1 MADTTLPKWH
11 MDINIFSKINS
22 IIIVEGNILDKFMY
36 KNVMYSLCDYL
47 YLIFKENGYEGI
59 AYYDIILKGFYCL
72 KEKES
77 PVSLVKF
84 GQACVVF
91 NTSGTD
97 TRGQA
102 IKDADNNYCITAT
115 FKGLNAQAPLYTLRA
130 MKQNSIP
137 TVVVYDLASHLINS
151 SGNITQDENEAF
163 TTLLKAG
170 LEAKSTFNSQTKAS
184 LKNLVVLLV
193 NKVNDLP
200 VWFYLNNPTA
210 KIIRVETPNMA
221 ERKRMID
228 DDNFRGFFKNEIF
241 EADIENY
248 RGNTKEL
255 EKIKEKFIG
264 ATEGLSFIELNGL
277 RNLCRLNNLH
287 ISQLPS
293 VVDFYRFGITT
304 NPWET
309 AELKERVKHYDF
321 NERVKGQPVAMNKTL
336 EVVKR
341 AISGMSGIQHSSSS
355 SKPRG
360 VLFFA
365 GPTGTGKTETAK
377 ALAELIFRDE
387 KNCIRFDMSE
397 YSQPHSD
404 QRLLGAPPGY
414 VGYEAGG
421 QLTNAVTKHPFS
433 ILLFD
438 EIEKAHPSILDKFLQ
453 ILEDGRMTDGQ
464 GKTVYFSECIIIFT
478 SNLGI
483 TEEDPNNPGKRIN
496 IVNPNMD
503 YESLSANVKQGVRNY
518 FYYKLG
524 RPEILNRIGD
534 NVVVFDF
541 IRKDSAEQILQSQI
555 KKICRNIKVEKNI
568 SLTMTEKAVN
578 VLKNAI
584 ITNLENGG
592 RGIGNIV
599 ESYLVNPLSSYIF
612 DHDLGYGDA
621 IEIVDIT
628 SVDGRMT
635 LNVSDNANSERTSIQ
650 VTDANIAD
658 AKNLSE
664 TEFFSENYKSPL
676 TDEETYH
683 RNIMKASDVSH
694 EQRKSLE
701 QENEKETTARDNEGK
716 FESFDAFFTKP
727 EPQNIKKGDEVPK
740 NIDDFLKN

>member
-1 MADTTLPKWH
+1 MTDITKPKWH
-11 MDINIFSKINS
+11 RDVEIFSKINS
-22 IIIVEGNILDKFMY
+22 VLIIEGNIFDKFFY

-59 AYYDIILKGFYCL
+59 AYYDLVLKGFYCR
-72 KEKES
+72 KEKAQPE
-77 PVSLVKF
+77 SLVKF
-84 GQACVVF
+84 GQACGIF
-91 NTSGTD
+91 NSECND
-97 TRGQA
+97 VKGQA
-102 IKDADNNYCITAT
+102 IKDANNDYCITGS
-115 FKGLNAQAPLYTLRA
+115 FKGVNALAPLYTLRA

-151 SGNITQDENEAF
+151 SGNITQEENESF

-170 LEAKSTFNSQTKAS
+170 LDAQSASNSTTKTN

-200 VWFYLNNPTA
+200 AWFYLNNPTA

-221 ERKRMID
+221 ERKRMVD
-228 DDNFRGFFKNEIF
+228 DYFRGFFDF
-241 EADIENY
+241 DIYDNDMENY
-248 RGNTKEL
+248 KDKPNEL
-255 EKIKEKFIG
+255 DKIKEKFVG
-264 ATEGLSFIELNGL
+264 ATDGLSFVELNGL
-277 RNLCRLNNLH
+277 RNLSRLNKFH

-309 AELKERVKHYDF
+309 SDLKERVKRYDF
-321 NERVKGQPVAMNKTL
+321 TERVKGQPVAMNKTM
-336 EVVKR
+336 EVIKR
-341 AISGMSGIQHSSSS
+341 AISGMSGIQHSSSN

-464 GKTVYFSECIIIFT
+464 GKTVYFSESIIIFT

-483 TEEDPNNPGKRIN
+483 TEEDPNNPGRR
-496 IVNPNMD
+496 VNVVEPNMD
-503 YESLSANVKQGVRNY
+503 YESMAVKVKQGVRNY

-541 IRKDSAEQILQSQI
+541 IRPESAELILQSQI
-555 KKICRNIKVEKNI
+555 QKIRRNIKVEKNI
-568 SLTMTEKAVN
+568 NLTLTDKAVD
-578 VLKNAI
+578 VLKKEI
-584 ITNLENGG
+584 KTNLENGG

-599 ESYLVNPLSSYIF
+599 ESYLVNPLSSYVF
-612 DHDLGYGDA
+612 DHDLSYGDT
-621 IEIVDIT
+621 IVITDIT
-628 SVDGRMT
+628 ITDGRITLLVSEDTNTEKNCNLFRENNLTDSNNSSMCNVEIKSYKNDNLGDGDIKDGAYLSSVNSVDHSSQNSLET
-635 LNVSDNANSERTSIQ
+635 DTPTIDNNRESSIF
-650 VTDANIAD
+650 DELFPKPESKKII
-658 AKNLSE
+658 K
-664 TEFFSENYKSPL
+664 
-676 TDEETYH
+676 EET
-683 RNIMKASDVSH
+683 A
-694 EQRKSLE
+694 E
-701 QENEKETTARDNEGK
+701 
-716 FESFDAFFTKP
+716 
-727 EPQNIKKGDEVPK
+727 
-740 NIDDFLKN
+740 NIDDYLKE

>member
-1 MADTTLPKWH
+1 MTDITKPKWH
-11 MDINIFSKINS
+11 RDIEIFSKINS
-22 IIIVEGNILDKFMY
+22 VLIIEGNIFDKFFY

-59 AYYDIILKGFYCL
+59 AYYDLVLKGFYCR
-72 KEKES
+72 KEKEQ
-77 PVSLVKF
+77 PESLVKF
-84 GQACVVF
+84 GQACGIF
-91 NTSGTD
+91 NSECND
-97 TRGQA
+97 VKGQA
-102 IKDADNNYCITAT
+102 IKDANNDFCITGS
-115 FKGLNAQAPLYTLRA
+115 FKGVNALAPLYTLRA

-151 SGNITQDENEAF
+151 SGNITQEENESF

-170 LEAKSTFNSQTKAS
+170 LDAQSSSNSTTKTI

-200 VWFYLNNPTA
+200 TWFYLNNPTA

-221 ERKRMID
+221 ERKRMVD
-228 DDNFRGFFKNEIF
+228 DYFRGFFDFNIY
-241 EADIENY
+241 DNDMENY
-248 RGNTKEL
+248 KDKPNEL
-255 EKIKEKFIG
+255 DKIKEKFVG
-264 ATEGLSFIELNGL
+264 ATDGLSFIELNGL
-277 RNLCRLNNLH
+277 RNLSRLNKFH

-309 AELKERVKHYDF
+309 SDLKERVKRYDF
-321 NERVKGQPVAMNKTL
+321 TERVKGQPVAMNKTM
-336 EVVKR
+336 EVIKR
-341 AISGMSGIQHSSSS
+341 AISGMSGIQHSSSN

-464 GKTVYFSECIIIFT
+464 GKTVYFSESIIIFT

-483 TEEDPNNPGKRIN
+483 TEEDPNNPGRR
-496 IVNPNMD
+496 VNVVEPNMD
-503 YESLSANVKQGVRNY
+503 YESMAVKVKQGVRNY

-541 IRKDSAEQILQSQI
+541 IRPESAELILQSQI
-555 KKICRNIKVEKNI
+555 QKIRRNIKVEKNI
-568 SLTMTEKAVN
+568 NLTLTDKAVD
-578 VLKNAI
+578 VLKKEI
-584 ITNLENGG
+584 KTNLENGG

-599 ESYLVNPLSSYIF
+599 ESYLVNPLSSYVF
-612 DHDLGYGDA
+612 DHDLSYGDT
-621 IEIVDIT
+621 IVITDIT
-628 SVDGRMT
+628 ITDGRITLLVSEDPNTEKNCNLFTENNLTDSNNSSMCNVEIKSYKNDTLGDGDIKDGGDLSLVNSVDHSSQNSLET
-635 LNVSDNANSERTSIQ
+635 DTPTIDNNRESIIF
-650 VTDANIAD
+650 DELFPKPESKKII
-658 AKNLSE
+658 K
-664 TEFFSENYKSPL
+664 
-676 TDEETYH
+676 EET
-683 RNIMKASDVSH
+683 A
-694 EQRKSLE
+694 E
-701 QENEKETTARDNEGK
+701 
-716 FESFDAFFTKP
+716 
-727 EPQNIKKGDEVPK
+727 
-740 NIDDFLKN
+740 NIDDYLKE

>member
-84 GQACVVF
+84 GQACGVF

-248 RGNTKEL
+248 KGNTKEL

>member
-84 GQACVVF
+84 GQACGVF

-277 RNLCRLNNLH
+277 RNLCRLNN
-287 ISQLPS
+287 
-293 VVDFYRFGITT
+293 
-304 NPWET
+304 
-309 AELKERVKHYDF
+309 
-321 NERVKGQPVAMNKTL
+321 
-336 EVVKR
+336 
-341 AISGMSGIQHSSSS
+341 
-355 SKPRG
+355 
-360 VLFFA
+360 
-365 GPTGTGKTETAK
+365 
-377 ALAELIFRDE
+377 
-387 KNCIRFDMSE
+387 
-397 YSQPHSD
+397 
-404 QRLLGAPPGY
+404 
-414 VGYEAGG
+414 
-421 QLTNAVTKHPFS
+421 
-433 ILLFD
+433 
-438 EIEKAHPSILDKFLQ
+438 
-453 ILEDGRMTDGQ
+453 
-464 GKTVYFSECIIIFT
+464 
-478 SNLGI
+478 
-483 TEEDPNNPGKRIN
+483 
-496 IVNPNMD
+496 
-503 YESLSANVKQGVRNY
+503 
-518 FYYKLG
+518 
-524 RPEILNRIGD
+524 
-534 NVVVFDF
+534 
-541 IRKDSAEQILQSQI
+541 
-555 KKICRNIKVEKNI
+555 
-568 SLTMTEKAVN
+568 
-578 VLKNAI
+578 
-584 ITNLENGG
+584 
-592 RGIGNIV
+592 
-599 ESYLVNPLSSYIF
+599 
-612 DHDLGYGDA
+612 
-621 IEIVDIT
+621 
-628 SVDGRMT
+628 
-635 LNVSDNANSERTSIQ
+635 
-650 VTDANIAD
+650 
-658 AKNLSE
+658 
-664 TEFFSENYKSPL
+664 
-676 TDEETYH
+676 
-683 RNIMKASDVSH
+683 
-694 EQRKSLE
+694 
-701 QENEKETTARDNEGK
+701 
-716 FESFDAFFTKP
+716 
-727 EPQNIKKGDEVPK
+727 
-740 NIDDFLKN
+740 

>member
-1 MADTTLPKWH
+1 
-11 MDINIFSKINS
+11 
-22 IIIVEGNILDKFMY
+22 
-36 KNVMYSLCDYL
+36 
-47 YLIFKENGYEGI
+47 
-59 AYYDIILKGFYCL
+59 
-72 KEKES
+72 
-77 PVSLVKF
+77 
-84 GQACVVF
+84 
-91 NTSGTD
+91 
-97 TRGQA
+97 
-102 IKDADNNYCITAT
+102 
-115 FKGLNAQAPLYTLRA
+115 

-151 SGNITQDENEAF
+151 SGNITQEENESF

-170 LEAKSTFNSQTKAS
+170 LDAQSASNSTTKTN

-200 VWFYLNNPTA
+200 AWFYLNNPTA

-221 ERKRMID
+221 ERKRMVD
-228 DDNFRGFFKNEIF
+228 DYFRGFFDF
-241 EADIENY
+241 DIYDNDMENY
-248 RGNTKEL
+248 KDKPNEL
-255 EKIKEKFIG
+255 DKIKEKFVG
-264 ATEGLSFIELNGL
+264 ATDGLSFVELNGL
-277 RNLCRLNNLH
+277 RNLSRLNKFH

-309 AELKERVKHYDF
+309 SDLKERVKRYDF
-321 NERVKGQPVAMNKTL
+321 TERVKGQPVAMNKTM
-336 EVVKR
+336 EVIKR
-341 AISGMSGIQHSSSS
+341 AISGMSGIQHSSSN

-464 GKTVYFSECIIIFT
+464 GKTVYFSESIIIFT

-483 TEEDPNNPGKRIN
+483 TEEDPNNPGRR
-496 IVNPNMD
+496 VNVVEPYMD
-503 YESLSANVKQGVRNY
+503 YESMAVKVKQGVRNY

-541 IRKDSAEQILQSQI
+541 IRPESAELILQSQI
-555 KKICRNIKVEKNI
+555 QKICRNIKVEKNI
-568 SLTMTEKAVN
+568 NLTLTDKAVD
-578 VLKNAI
+578 VLKKEI
-584 ITNLENGG
+584 KTNLENGG

-599 ESYLVNPLSSYIF
+599 ESYLVNPLSSYVF
-612 DHDLGYGDA
+612 DHDLSYGDT
-621 IEIVDIT
+621 IVITDIT
-628 SVDGRMT
+628 ITDGRITLLVSEDTKTEKNCNLFRENNLTDSNNSSMCNVEIKSYKNDTLADGDIKDGAYLSSVNSVDHSSQNSLET
-635 LNVSDNANSERTSIQ
+635 DTPTIDNNRESSIF
-650 VTDANIAD
+650 DELFPKPESKKII
-658 AKNLSE
+658 K
-664 TEFFSENYKSPL
+664 
-676 TDEETYH
+676 EET
-683 RNIMKASDVSH
+683 A
-694 EQRKSLE
+694 E
-701 QENEKETTARDNEGK
+701 
-716 FESFDAFFTKP
+716 
-727 EPQNIKKGDEVPK
+727 
-740 NIDDFLKN
+740 NIDDYLKE

>member
-1 MADTTLPKWH
+1 MADATLPKWH
-11 MDINIFSKINS
+11 RDIDIFSKINS
-22 IIIVEGNILDKFMY
+22 IIIIEGNILDKFMY

-59 AYYDIILKGFYCL
+59 AFYDIILKGFYCR
-72 KEKES
+72 KEKDT

-84 GQACVVF
+84 GQACGVF
-91 NTSGTD
+91 STSGTD
-97 TRGQA
+97 VRGQA
-102 IKDADNNYCITAT
+102 IKDADNNYCITGT
-115 FKGLNAQAPLYTLRA
+115 FKGVNAQAPLYTLRA

-170 LEAKSTFNSQTKAS
+170 LEAQSSSNSKTKVS

-200 VWFYLNNPTA
+200 AWFYLNNPTA

-221 ERKRMID
+221 ERKRMVEEDI
-228 DDNFRGFFKNEIF
+228 FRGFFKNEIF
-241 EADIENY
+241 EVDIENY
-248 RGNTKEL
+248 KGKAKEL
-255 EKIKEKFIG
+255 EKIKERFIG

-277 RNLCRLNNLH
+277 RNLSRLNNFH

-309 AELKERVKHYDF
+309 EDLKERVKQYDF
-321 NERVKGQPVAMNKTL
+321 KERVKGQPVAMNKTM

-341 AISGMSGIQHSSSS
+341 AITGMSGIQHSSSS

-483 TEEDPNNPGKRIN
+483 TEEDPNNPGKRRN
-496 IVNPNMD
+496 IVNPDMD

-541 IRKDSAEQILQSQI
+541 IRKDSAEQILQAQI
-555 KKICRNIKVEKNI
+555 QKICRNIKVEKNI
-568 SLTMTEKAVN
+568 SLTLTEKAVD
-578 VLKNAI
+578 VLKKAI
-584 ITNLENGG
+584 MTNLENGG

-621 IEIVDIT
+621 IEIADIT
-628 SVDGRMT
+628 CVDGRMT
-635 LNVSDNANSERTSIQ
+635 LRVSEDANSERNYFH
-650 VTDANIAD
+650 VADANITD
-658 AKNLSE
+658 AKNIADD
-664 TEFFSENYKSPL
+664 K
-676 TDEETYH
+676 TDN
-683 RNIMKASDVSH
+683 RNIKEVLSAGSEMSMSQKQV
-694 EQRKSLE
+694 
-701 QENEKETTARDNEGK
+701 NEKEPPAMDNEDN
-716 FESFDAFFTKP
+716 FESFDAFFAKT
-727 EPQNIKKGDEVPK
+727 EPKKISTDDEGPK
-740 NIDDFLKN
+740 NIDDFLKK

>member
-84 GQACVVF
+84 GQACGVF

-221 ERKRMID
+221 ERTRMID

>member
-1 MADTTLPKWH
+1 MTDITKPKWH
-11 MDINIFSKINS
+11 RDVEIFSKINS
-22 IIIVEGNILDKFMY
+22 VLIIEGNIFDKFFY

-59 AYYDIILKGFYCL
+59 AYYDLVLKGFYCR
-72 KEKES
+72 KEKEQ
-77 PVSLVKF
+77 PESLVKF
-84 GQACVVF
+84 GQACGIF
-91 NTSGTD
+91 NSECND
-97 TRGQA
+97 VKGQA
-102 IKDADNNYCITAT
+102 IKDANNDFCITGS
-115 FKGLNAQAPLYTLRA
+115 FKGGNALAPLYTLRA

-151 SGNITQDENEAF
+151 SGNITQEENESF

-170 LEAKSTFNSQTKAS
+170 LDAQSSSNSTTKTI

-200 VWFYLNNPTA
+200 TWFYLNNPTA

-221 ERKRMID
+221 ERKRMVD
-228 DDNFRGFFKNEIF
+228 DYFRGFFDFNIY
-241 EADIENY
+241 DNDMENY
-248 RGNTKEL
+248 KDKPNEL
-255 EKIKEKFIG
+255 DKIKEKFVG
-264 ATEGLSFIELNGL
+264 ATDGLSFIELNGL
-277 RNLCRLNNLH
+277 RNLSRLNKFH

-309 AELKERVKHYDF
+309 SDLKERVKRYDF
-321 NERVKGQPVAMNKTL
+321 TERVKGQPVAMNKTM
-336 EVVKR
+336 EVIKR
-341 AISGMSGIQHSSSS
+341 AISGMSGIQHSSSN

-464 GKTVYFSECIIIFT
+464 GKTVYFSESIIIFT

-483 TEEDPNNPGKRIN
+483 TEEDPNNPGRR
-496 IVNPNMD
+496 VNVVEPDMD
-503 YESLSANVKQGVRNY
+503 YESMAVKVKQGVRNY

-541 IRKDSAEQILQSQI
+541 IRPESAELILQSQI
-555 KKICRNIKVEKNI
+555 QKIRRNIKVEKNI
-568 SLTMTEKAVN
+568 NLTLTDKAVD
-578 VLKNAI
+578 VLKKEI
-584 ITNLENGG
+584 KTNLENGG

-599 ESYLVNPLSSYIF
+599 ESYLVNPLSSYVF
-612 DHDLGYGDA
+612 DHDLSYGDT
-621 IEIVDIT
+621 IVITDIT
-628 SVDGRMT
+628 ITDGRITLLVSEEPNTEKNCNLFRENNLTDSNNSSMCNVEIKSYKNDTLGDGDIKDGGDLSLVNSVDHSSQNSLET
-635 LNVSDNANSERTSIQ
+635 DTPTIDNNRESIIF
-650 VTDANIAD
+650 DELFPKPESKKII
-658 AKNLSE
+658 K
-664 TEFFSENYKSPL
+664 
-676 TDEETYH
+676 EET
-683 RNIMKASDVSH
+683 A
-694 EQRKSLE
+694 E
-701 QENEKETTARDNEGK
+701 
-716 FESFDAFFTKP
+716 
-727 EPQNIKKGDEVPK
+727 
-740 NIDDFLKN
+740 NIDDYLKE

>member
-84 GQACVVF
+84 GQACGVF

-365 GPTGTGKTETAK
+365 GPIGTGKTETAK

-694 EQRKSLE
+694 EQIKSLE

>member
-84 GQACVVF
+84 GQACGVF

-248 RGNTKEL
+248 RGNTKKK

>member
-1 MADTTLPKWH
+1 MADATLPKWH
-11 MDINIFSKINS
+11 RDIDIFSKINS
-22 IIIVEGNILDKFMY
+22 IIIIEGNILDKFMY

-59 AYYDIILKGFYCL
+59 AFYDIILKGFYCL

-84 GQACVVF
+84 GQACGVF

-170 LEAKSTFNSQTKAS
+170 LEAQSSSNSKTKVS

-200 VWFYLNNPTA
+200 AWFYLNNPTA

-221 ERKRMID
+221 ERKRMVEEDI
-228 DDNFRGFFKNEIF
+228 FRGFFKNEIF
-241 EADIENY
+241 EVDIENY
-248 RGNTKEL
+248 KGKPKEL
-255 EKIKEKFIG
+255 EKIKERFIG

-277 RNLCRLNNLH
+277 RNLSRLNNFH

-309 AELKERVKHYDF
+309 EDLKERVKQYDF
-321 NERVKGQPVAMNKTL
+321 KERVKGQPVAMNKTM

-341 AISGMSGIQHSSSS
+341 AITGMSGIQHSSSS

-483 TEEDPNNPGKRIN
+483 TEEDPNNPGKRRN
-496 IVNPNMD
+496 IVNPDMD

-541 IRKDSAEQILQSQI
+541 IRKDSAEQILQAQI
-555 KKICRNIKVEKNI
+555 QKICRNIKVEKNI
-568 SLTMTEKAVN
+568 SLTLTEKAVD
-578 VLKNAI
+578 VLKKAI
-584 ITNLENGG
+584 MTNLENGG

-621 IEIVDIT
+621 IEIADIT
-628 SVDGRMT
+628 CVDGRMT
-635 LNVSDNANSERTSIQ
+635 LRVSEDANSERNYFH
-650 VTDANIAD
+650 VADANITD
-658 AKNLSE
+658 AKNIADD
-664 TEFFSENYKSPL
+664 K
-676 TDEETYH
+676 TDN
-683 RNIMKASDVSH
+683 RNIKEVLSAGSEMSMSQKQV
-694 EQRKSLE
+694 
-701 QENEKETTARDNEGK
+701 NEKEPPAMDNEDN
-716 FESFDAFFTKP
+716 FESFDAFFAKT
-727 EPQNIKKGDEVPK
+727 EPKKISTDDEGPK
-740 NIDDFLKN
+740 NIDDFLKK

>member
-84 GQACVVF
+84 GQACGVF

-740 NIDDFLKN
+740 NIDN

>member
-84 GQACVVF
+84 GQACGVF

-360 VLFFA
+360 VLFFFFFF
-365 GPTGTGKTETAK
+365 GTGKTETAK

>member
-1 MADTTLPKWH
+1 MTDITKPKWH
-11 MDINIFSKINS
+11 RDIEIFSKINS
-22 IIIVEGNILDKFMY
+22 VLIIEGNIFDKFFY

-59 AYYDIILKGFYCL
+59 AYYDLVLKGFYCR
-72 KEKES
+72 KEKEQ
-77 PVSLVKF
+77 PESLVKF
-84 GQACVVF
+84 GQACGIF
-91 NTSGTD
+91 NSECND
-97 TRGQA
+97 VKGQA
-102 IKDADNNYCITAT
+102 IKDANNDFCITGS
-115 FKGLNAQAPLYTLRA
+115 FKGVNALAPLYTLRA

-151 SGNITQDENEAF
+151 SGNITQEENESF

-170 LEAKSTFNSQTKAS
+170 LDAQSSSNSTTKTI

-200 VWFYLNNPTA
+200 TWFYLNNPTA

-221 ERKRMID
+221 ERKRMVD
-228 DDNFRGFFKNEIF
+228 DYFRGFFDFNIY
-241 EADIENY
+241 DNDMENY
-248 RGNTKEL
+248 KDKPNEL
-255 EKIKEKFIG
+255 DKIKEKFVG
-264 ATEGLSFIELNGL
+264 ATDGLSFIELNGL
-277 RNLCRLNNLH
+277 RNLSRLNKFH

-309 AELKERVKHYDF
+309 SDLKERVKRYDF
-321 NERVKGQPVAMNKTL
+321 TERVKGQPVAMNKTM
-336 EVVKR
+336 EVIKR
-341 AISGMSGIQHSSSS
+341 AISGMSGIQHSSSN

-464 GKTVYFSECIIIFT
+464 GKTVYFSESIIIFT

-483 TEEDPNNPGKRIN
+483 TEEDPNNPGRR
-496 IVNPNMD
+496 VNVVEPNMD
-503 YESLSANVKQGVRNY
+503 YESMAVKVKQGVRNY

-541 IRKDSAEQILQSQI
+541 IRPESAELILQSQI
-555 KKICRNIKVEKNI
+555 QKIRRNIKVEKNI
-568 SLTMTEKAVN
+568 NLTLTDKAVD
-578 VLKNAI
+578 VLKKEI
-584 ITNLENGG
+584 KTNLENGG

-599 ESYLVNPLSSYIF
+599 ESYLVNPLSSYVF
-612 DHDLGYGDA
+612 DHDLSYGDT
-621 IEIVDIT
+621 IVITDIT
-628 SVDGRMT
+628 ITDGRITLLVSEDTNTEKNCNLFRENNLTDSNNSSMCNVEIKSYKNDTLGDGDIKDCAYLSSVNSVDHSSQNSLDT
-635 LNVSDNANSERTSIQ
+635 DIPTIDNNRESSIF
-650 VTDANIAD
+650 DELFPKPESKKII
-658 AKNLSE
+658 K
-664 TEFFSENYKSPL
+664 
-676 TDEETYH
+676 EET
-683 RNIMKASDVSH
+683 A
-694 EQRKSLE
+694 E
-701 QENEKETTARDNEGK
+701 
-716 FESFDAFFTKP
+716 
-727 EPQNIKKGDEVPK
+727 
-740 NIDDFLKN
+740 NIDDYLKE

>member
-84 GQACVVF
+84 GQACGVF

-635 LNVSDNANSERTSIQ
+635 LNVSDNVNSERTSIQ

>member
-1 MADTTLPKWH
+1 M
-11 MDINIFSKINS
+11 
-22 IIIVEGNILDKFMY
+22 
-36 KNVMYSLCDYL
+36 
-47 YLIFKENGYEGI
+47 
-59 AYYDIILKGFYCL
+59 
-72 KEKES
+72 
-77 PVSLVKF
+77 
-84 GQACVVF
+84 
-91 NTSGTD
+91 
-97 TRGQA
+97 
-102 IKDADNNYCITAT
+102 
-115 FKGLNAQAPLYTLRA
+115 
-130 MKQNSIP
+130 
-137 TVVVYDLASHLINS
+137 
-151 SGNITQDENEAF
+151 
-163 TTLLKAG
+163 
-170 LEAKSTFNSQTKAS
+170 
-184 LKNLVVLLV
+184 
-193 NKVNDLP
+193 NDLP
-200 VWFYLNNPTA
+200 AWFYLNNPTA

-221 ERKRMID
+221 ERKRMVEE
-228 DDNFRGFFKNEIF
+228 DNFRGFFKNEIF
-241 EADIENY
+241 EVDIENY
-248 RGNTKEL
+248 KGKPKEL
-255 EKIKEKFIG
+255 EKIKERFIG

-277 RNLCRLNNLH
+277 RNLSRLNNFH

-309 AELKERVKHYDF
+309 EDLKERVKQYDF
-321 NERVKGQPVAMNKTL
+321 KERVKGQPVAMNKTM

-341 AISGMSGIQHSSSS
+341 AITGMSGIQHSSSS

-727 EPQNIKKGDEVPK
+727 ETKNIKKGDQVPK

>member
-84 GQACVVF
+84 GQACGVF

-387 KNCIRFDMSE
+387 KNCIRLDMSE

>member
-84 GQACVVF
+84 GQACGVF

-255 EKIKEKFIG
+255 E
-264 ATEGLSFIELNGL
+264 N
-277 RNLCRLNNLH
+277 
-287 ISQLPS
+287 
-293 VVDFYRFGITT
+293 
-304 NPWET
+304 
-309 AELKERVKHYDF
+309 DF

-397 YSQPHSD
+397 YSQPRSD

>member
-1 MADTTLPKWH
+1 M
-11 MDINIFSKINS
+11 
-22 IIIVEGNILDKFMY
+22 
-36 KNVMYSLCDYL
+36 
-47 YLIFKENGYEGI
+47 
-59 AYYDIILKGFYCL
+59 
-72 KEKES
+72 
-77 PVSLVKF
+77 
-84 GQACVVF
+84 
-91 NTSGTD
+91 
-97 TRGQA
+97 
-102 IKDADNNYCITAT
+102 
-115 FKGLNAQAPLYTLRA
+115 
-130 MKQNSIP
+130 
-137 TVVVYDLASHLINS
+137 
-151 SGNITQDENEAF
+151 
-163 TTLLKAG
+163 
-170 LEAKSTFNSQTKAS
+170 
-184 LKNLVVLLV
+184 
-193 NKVNDLP
+193 
-200 VWFYLNNPTA
+200 
-210 KIIRVETPNMA
+210 
-221 ERKRMID
+221 
-228 DDNFRGFFKNEIF
+228 
-241 EADIENY
+241 
-248 RGNTKEL
+248 
-255 EKIKEKFIG
+255 EKIKERFIG

-277 RNLCRLNNLH
+277 RNLSRLNNFH

-309 AELKERVKHYDF
+309 EDLKERVKQYDF
-321 NERVKGQPVAMNKTL
+321 KERVKGQPVAMNKTM

-341 AISGMSGIQHSSSS
+341 AITGMSGIQHSSSS

-483 TEEDPNNPGKRIN
+483 TEEDPNNPGKRRN
-496 IVNPNMD
+496 IVNPDMD

-541 IRKDSAEQILQSQI
+541 IRKDSAEQILQAQI
-555 KKICRNIKVEKNI
+555 QKICRNIKVEKNI
-568 SLTMTEKAVN
+568 SLTLTEKAVD
-578 VLKNAI
+578 VLKKAI
-584 ITNLENGG
+584 MTNLENGG

-621 IEIVDIT
+621 IEIADIT
-628 SVDGRMT
+628 CVDGRMT
-635 LNVSDNANSERTSIQ
+635 LRVSEDANSERNYFH
-650 VTDANIAD
+650 VADANITD
-658 AKNLSE
+658 AKNIADD
-664 TEFFSENYKSPL
+664 K
-676 TDEETYH
+676 TDN
-683 RNIMKASDVSH
+683 RNIKEVLSAGSEMSMSQKQV
-694 EQRKSLE
+694 
-701 QENEKETTARDNEGK
+701 NEKEPPAMDNEDN
-716 FESFDAFFTKP
+716 FESFDAFFAKT
-727 EPQNIKKGDEVPK
+727 EPKKISTDDEGPK
-740 NIDDFLKN
+740 NIDDFLKK

>member
-84 GQACVVF
+84 GQACGVF

-727 EPQNIKKGDEVPK
+727 EPKNIKKGDQVPK

>member
-1 MADTTLPKWH
+1 
-11 MDINIFSKINS
+11 
-22 IIIVEGNILDKFMY
+22 
-36 KNVMYSLCDYL
+36 MYSLCDYL

-84 GQACVVF
+84 GQACGVF

-483 TEEDPNNPGKRIN
+483 TEEDPNNPGKRKN
-496 IVNPNMD
+496 IVSPDMD
-503 YESLSANVKQGVRNY
+503 YESLSVNVKQGVRNY

-541 IRKDSAEQILQSQI
+541 IRKDSAEQILQAQI
-555 KKICRNIKVEKNI
+555 QKICRNIKVEKNI
-568 SLTMTEKAVN
+568 SLTLTEKAVD
-578 VLKNAI
+578 VLKKAI
-584 ITNLENGG
+584 MTNLENGG

-621 IEIVDIT
+621 IEIADIT
-628 SVDGRMT
+628 CVDGRMT
-635 LNVSDNANSERTSIQ
+635 LRVSEDANSERNYFH
-650 VTDANIAD
+650 VADANITD
-658 AKNLSE
+658 AKNIADD
-664 TEFFSENYKSPL
+664 K
-676 TDEETYH
+676 TDN
-683 RNIMKASDVSH
+683 RNIKEVLSAGSEMSMSQKQV
-694 EQRKSLE
+694 
-701 QENEKETTARDNEGK
+701 NEKEPPAMDNEDN
-716 FESFDAFFTKP
+716 FESFDAFFAKP
-727 EPQNIKKGDEVPK
+727 EPKKISTDDEGPK
-740 NIDDFLKN
+740 NIDDFLKK